1 MYHFHSWVPIWANR
15 RRMSCRLSRIARS
28 VDNGKKL
35 IWVFMSV
42 CRVPWNTR
50 DFSVSYP
57 AVTVK
62 CEDAGTCQY
71 GLRYMSIWTP
81 IHVNIN
87 AGTCQEERRY
97 MSTWTPAM
105 STWTP
110 VHVNMDAGTCQYELR
125 YVSVWT
131 PVRVNMNARTCQ
143 YERRYVSLWT
153 PVHVNMNAGTCQ
165 YERWYMS
172 IWMSVYVNMNAGTC
186 QYERRYMSIWT
197 PVHVNM
203 NSSKRLNCFAG
214 VWANQRS
221 AQHILLHTGYHGC
234 TAMRRPHCTT
244 YWHFLHYI
252 LMSIPPYL
260 NI

>member
-1 MYHFHSWVPIWANR
+1 MYHFYSWVPIWTNR

-50 DFSVSYP
+50 DFSASYP

-71 GLRYMSIWTP
+71 GRRYMSIWTP

-110 VHVNMDAGTCQYELR
+110 VHINMDAGTCQYELR
-125 YVSVWT
+125 YVSIWT
-131 PVRVNMNARTCQ
+131 PVR
-143 YERRYVSLWT
+143 
-153 PVHVNMNAGTCQ
+153 
-165 YERWYMS
+165 
-172 IWMSVYVNMNAGTC
+172 VNMNAGTC
-186 QYERRYMSIWT
+186 QYERRYVSPWT
-197 PVHVNM
+197 PVCVNMNARYMSVWTPIHVNM
-203 NSSKRLNCFAG
+203 NAG
-214 VWANQRS
+214 TCQYEQQQKAE
-221 AQHILLHTGYHGC
+221 LFCGC
-234 TAMRRPHCTT
+234 LGEPAECTT
-244 YWHFLHYI
+244 HLAAHRISWRYRHETASLYYVLALPPLHSNVYS
-252 LMSIPPYL
+252 SISQYL
-260 NI
+260 S

>member
-15 RRMSCRLSRIARS
+15 RRMSCRLSRIARN

-71 GLRYMSIWTP
+71 GRRYMSIWTP

-110 VHVNMDAGTCQYELR
+110 VHINMDAGTCQYELR

-143 YERRYVSLWT
+143 YERRYVSL
-153 PVHVNMNAGTCQ
+153 
-165 YERWYMS
+165 
-172 IWMSVYVNMNAGTC
+172 
-186 QYERRYMSIWT
+186 WT